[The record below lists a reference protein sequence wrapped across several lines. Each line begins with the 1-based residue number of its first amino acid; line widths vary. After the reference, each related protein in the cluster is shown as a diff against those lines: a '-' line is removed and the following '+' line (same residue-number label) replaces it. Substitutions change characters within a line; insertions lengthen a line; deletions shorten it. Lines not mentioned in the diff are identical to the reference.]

1 MTARAEPGATVEVEG
16 VGAGEVPTDESNL
29 VVRSIAYTFAAYGID
44 LPGLD
49 LVARNSIPH
58 GRGMGSSGAAIV
70 SGIMA
75 AKGLLEGIVE
85 IDSQALLAL
94 ATALEGH
101 PDNVAPALFGGL
113 TIAWMTP
120 EGPRHKKLI
129 VHRGVSPLVA
139 VPVESIM
146 STALA
151 RSLQPESVPHED
163 AVFNVSRSALLIAA
177 LIQSPELLL
186 AATEDKLHQS
196 YRASAMPETDALI
209 RVLRDARS
217 RGRRLGCRAVDPRAR
232 QRPVAAP
239 RRRRADREAL
249 HHAVELPA
257 AGRRLPGCYSDTA
270 LDGSRGLSAP
280 AFRSSPHLSSAR
292 KTCTL
297 TIVSAALDS
306 VCGLK
311 GTSPRDRSPHRAEPS
326 AAPRA
331 PGPRGRTRHRRRGQ
345 ASKRRTRGHP
355 RRERERRR
363 QPSSQ
368 APIDTIAPEAV
379 RRHRAGPEPGETPT
393 VEAPTRRLRPA
404 VARAA

>member
-1 MTARAEPGATVEVEG
+1 MLVDG

-29 VVRSIAYTFAAYGID
+29 VVRSIAYTFAAYGIP

-49 LVARNSIPH
+49 LHARNSIPH

-70 SGIMA
+70 SGVMA

-85 IDSQALLAL
+85 IDAQGLLAL

-139 VPVESIM
+139 VPVESSM

-163 AVFNVSRSALLIAA
+163 AIFNVSRSALLIAA
-177 LIQSPELLL
+177 LLQSPELLL

-209 RVLRDARS
+209 QALRSAGLAAVVSGAGPSILVLGSNPAERLLATELIDANATS
-217 RGRRLGCRAVDPRAR
+217 PWNYLLLAVDF
-232 QRPVAAP
+232 
-239 RRRRADREAL
+239 
-249 HHAVELPA
+249 
-257 AGRRLPGCYSDTA
+257 
-270 LDGSRGLSAP
+270 RGATVV
-280 AFRSSPHLSSAR
+280 PHSN
-292 KTCTL
+292 
-297 TIVSAALDS
+297 
-306 VCGLK
+306 
-311 GTSPRDRSPHRAEPS
+311 
-326 AAPRA
+326 
-331 PGPRGRTRHRRRGQ
+331 
-345 ASKRRTRGHP
+345 
-355 RRERERRR
+355 
-363 QPSSQ
+363 
-368 APIDTIAPEAV
+368 EAV
-379 RRHRAGPEPGETPT
+379 A
-393 VEAPTRRLRPA
+393 
-404 VARAA
+404 